1 MKKRV
6 NNILMT
12 LSIFTSIFALSACNG
27 SVRDNLGLRKSSPNE
42 FRVVANPPLSV
53 PPEFSLRPPVAESE
67 FVEGEDISTQAKNI
81 MFEQSS
87 YSSSD
92 YESKPESLFS
102 KNFGASEADPK
113 IKSLLAADELSSA
126 KEAEKKGILAKITP
140 ASLSKANE
148 SSSIVDA
155 ALEKKRISENIKK
168 GEDITTGQTP
178 TLDSSD
184 AERSF
189 LDRILGR

>member
-1 MKKRV
+1 MNSSEIDHNGFHLHYYPSGNGEKKLLV
-6 NNILMT
+6 FHGYGQKSDDWHHYLKA
-12 LSIFTSIFALSACNG
+12 FETSYTIYYFELFG
-27 SVRDNLGLRKSSPNE
+27 HGR
-42 FRVVANPPLSV
+42 
-53 PPEFSLRPPVAESE
+53 SL
-67 FVEGEDISTQAKNI
+67 VE
-81 MFEQSS
+81 
-87 YSSSD
+87 
-92 YESKPESLFS
+92 
-102 KNFGASEADPK
+102 
-113 IKSLLAADELSSA
+113 